1 MAMTL
6 FWILWIFNALM
17 ALVPV
22 YFFFVGLADGS
33 ITSRNIGLWGLILL
47 VVVAILIGSWWL
59 QAHNQLGWAK
69 GLLIFAAV
77 PGVLVLLYFII
88 VMTSK
93 PRWN

>member
-1 MAMTL
+1 MTL

-33 ITSRNIGLWGLILL
+33 INSRNIGLWGLILL
-47 VVVAILIGSWWL
+47 VVAGILIGSWWL
-59 QAHNQLGWAK
+59 QAHHQLGWAK
-69 GLLIFAAV
+69 GLLVFAAV
-77 PGVLVLLYFII
+77 PGILVLLYFII
-88 VMTSK
+88 VLTSK